1 MRVTRMQILLT
12 EEQAAELRRLAKARR
27 ASISQVVREM
37 VARGLQEERARL
49 LAQQQQALENLRAV
63 RRGLEAAG
71 VPPVDGDEVAE
82 LIRQMRE
89 ERTDELVQNAL
100 GRH

>member
-1 MRVTRMQILLT
+1 MSVTRMQILLT

-37 VARGLQEERARL
+37 VERGLQDERARL
-49 LAQQQQALENLRAV
+49 LAQQRRALESLRAA
-63 RRGLEAAG
+63 RRSLEDAG
-71 VPPVDGDEVAE
+71 AMPVAGDEVAE

-89 ERTDELVQNAL
+89 ERTDELIQNAL

>member
-1 MRVTRMQILLT
+1 MSVTRMQILLT

-37 VARGLQEERARL
+37 VERGLQDERARL
-49 LAQQQQALENLRAV
+49 LAQQRRALESLRAA
-63 RRGLEAAG
+63 RRGLEDAG
-71 VPPVDGDEVAE
+71 AMPVAGDEVVE

-89 ERTDELVQNAL
+89 ERTDELVRNAL

>member
-1 MRVTRMQILLT
+1 MSVTRMQILLT

-37 VARGLQEERARL
+37 VERGLQDERARL
-49 LAQQQQALENLRAV
+49 LAQQRQALENLRAA
-63 RRGLEAAG
+63 RRELEAAG
-71 VPPVDGDEVAE
+71 AMPVNGDEVVE

-89 ERTDELVQNAL
+89 ERTDELVRNAL

>member
-1 MRVTRMQILLT
+1 MSVTRMQILLT

-27 ASISQVVREM
+27 ASISQIVRDM
-37 VARGLQEERARL
+37 VERGLREERARL

-71 VPPVDGDEVAE
+71 VPPVSGDEVVE

-89 ERTDELVQNAL
+89 DRTDEIVRNVL
-100 GRH
+100 GRN

>member
-1 MRVTRMQILLT
+1 MSVTRMQILLT
-12 EEQAAELRRLAKARR
+12 EEQAAELRRLARARR

-37 VARGLQEERARL
+37 VERGLQDERARL
-49 LAQQQQALENLRAV
+49 LAQQRQALENLRAA
-63 RRGLEAAG
+63 RRELEAAG
-71 VPPVDGDEVAE
+71 ATPVNGDEVVE

-89 ERTDELVQNAL
+89 ERTDELVRNAL

>member
-1 MRVTRMQILLT
+1 MSVTRMQILLT

-37 VARGLQEERARL
+37 VERGLQEERARL
-49 LAQQQQALENLRAV
+49 LAQQQQALDNLREV

-71 VPPVDGDEVAE
+71 VPSVDGDEVAE